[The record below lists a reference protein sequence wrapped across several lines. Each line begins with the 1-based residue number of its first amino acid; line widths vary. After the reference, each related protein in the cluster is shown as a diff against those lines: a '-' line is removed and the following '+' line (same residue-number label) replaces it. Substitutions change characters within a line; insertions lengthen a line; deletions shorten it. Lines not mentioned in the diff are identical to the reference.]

1 VEQSSHFNCDCP
13 GARRLGAQIHIV
25 TPRPCILTFDP
36 CCVHS
41 RHMRLLLRF
50 HLLFQRRSQ
59 FPRLPG
65 SGVSTRDRCGAK
77 TGGSIKSSRASEDF
91 LLSTDHSP
99 SELPTPHSTS
109 TLSPT
114 APLDPIDRVS
124 HIYSPLLTAVVCLG
138 SSLRHVLTFCGQV
151 RHWHLSAVGGPA
163 GWNGCVQKRMAAI
176 CHCSDRRPDRC
187 GPL

>member
-1 VEQSSHFNCDCP
+1 VCIHGICVCCYGFTSSFKDVPNSL
-13 GARRLGAQIHIV
+13 GSQAQESAREIAAA
-25 TPRPCILTFDP
+25 PRRVVRSSQAGP
-36 CCVHS
+36 
-41 RHMRLLLRF
+41 
-50 HLLFQRRSQ
+50 RR
-59 FPRLPG
+59 
-65 SGVSTRDRCGAK
+65 T
-77 TGGSIKSSRASEDF
+77 F